1 MRELSMAFSPK
12 TPLTSFGKTGILK
25 YGVFMNTTER
35 IEILDEAIMQREKVL
50 HEVKKAC
57 SEASEMSDFGW
68 FLTLGSE
75 PLGMLT
81 AVSAGKDYKELNNL
95 ARQLEN
101 EILVLLQSRN
111 AIN

>member
-1 MRELSMAFSPK
+1 MK
-12 TPLTSFGKTGILK
+12 TTD
-25 YGVFMNTTER
+25 R
-35 IEILDEAIMQREKVL
+35 IQILDDAIQQREKVL
-50 HEVKKAC
+50 YEVKKAC

-101 EILVLLQSRN
+101 EILLLLQSRN
-111 AIN
+111 SLTL